1 MGEVAGMSA
10 LSTRPEIDEE
20 LPLEFAE
27 EEQSLKITGFWL
39 FLVTD
44 VLIFASLFSSYA
56 VYQPMVAQG
65 PTAFQLFHLGP
76 VILETLIL
84 LTSSFTVGIAVW
96 AMRRQRLAMLKAWL
110 IFTLILGAAFVGIEL
125 HEFIGDVAMGASWRT
140 SAFLSSF
147 FLLVSTHGAHVTF
160 GIIWA
165 LSLLVQL
172 ARRGLTAVTARKIY
186 TFSLYWHFLDII
198 WVFIFTFVYLGG
210 KIL

>member
-1 MGEVAGMSA
+1 MSA

-96 AMRRQRLAMLKAWL
+96 AMRRQRVAMLKAWL
-110 IFTLILGAAFVGIEL
+110 IFTLLLGAAFVGIEL

>member
-65 PTAFQLFHLGP
+65 PTPMQLFHLGP
-76 VILETLIL
+76 VVLETLLL

-96 AMRRQRLAMLKAWL
+96 AMRRHRTTMLKAWL
-110 IFTLILGAAFVGIEL
+110 VFTMLLGALFVATEL
-125 HEFIGDVAMGASWRT
+125 HEFIADVAAGASWST

-165 LSLLVQL
+165 LALLVQL
-172 ARRGLTAVTARKIY
+172 ARRGLTPVTARKIY

-210 KIL
+210 KIG